1 MRPKETFAR
10 TTCKPTCY
18 LPCISSRRWPSPIS
32 TSVISQRHQVIFL
45 VRKQNVAEK
54 LDETAI
60 CPLELAKTR
69 FHKKTFR
76 LTHNHGYILRH
87 LHLGQL
93 LHVYLHVHAHRMRV
107 NLRLNMNHM
116 RQSKSH
122 SCDDVMSRVRAAH
135 SAVRSITAT
144 AAEPPRLSSRHCVYR
159 CQRSWRMRQGWSLC
173 GCDSMTLSWR
183 VIAVTAL
190 VIQEQHER
198 EQNNWIQDQLHGNAT
213 I

>member
-1 MRPKETFAR
+1 
-10 TTCKPTCY
+10 
-18 LPCISSRRWPSPIS
+18 
-32 TSVISQRHQVIFL
+32 
-45 VRKQNVAEK
+45 
-54 LDETAI
+54 
-60 CPLELAKTR
+60 
-69 FHKKTFR
+69 
-76 LTHNHGYILRH
+76 
-87 LHLGQL
+87 
-93 LHVYLHVHAHRMRV
+93 MRV

-135 SAVRSITAT
+135 SAMRSITTTT
-144 AAEPPRLSSRHCVYR
+144 AESPRLSSRHCVYR

-198 EQNNWIQDQLHGNAT
+198 EQNNWIQDQLQGNAT
-213 I
+213 IILTSNSKAAGYMACTVVTWAQGNGLLQLRWLGKEGRK